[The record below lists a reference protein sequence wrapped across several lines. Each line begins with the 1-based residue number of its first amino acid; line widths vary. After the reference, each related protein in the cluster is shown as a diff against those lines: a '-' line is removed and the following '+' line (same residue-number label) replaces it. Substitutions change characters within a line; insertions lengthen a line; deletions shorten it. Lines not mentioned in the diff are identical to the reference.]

1 MTTASTLAAPA
12 LDPSTVGART
22 SSAYP
27 TDEFRKV
34 TAGRAK
40 RALGDALGL
49 TTFGVNLTT
58 LAPGAASALRHWHR
72 RQDEFVF
79 VLEGELTLVT
89 DAGEQ
94 VLGPGTCAGFPGG
107 VADGHHLVNR
117 SAAPATYLEVGD
129 RLPGDAAEYPD
140 VDLRVCAT
148 GAGWKYTHKD
158 GRPYG

>member
-1 MTTASTLAAPA
+1 MSTPRVLKAPA
-12 LDPSTVGART
+12 LDPSTVTART

-27 TDEFRKV
+27 TEEFRKA

-40 RALGDALGL
+40 RALGDKLGL

-58 LAPGAASALRHWHR
+58 LASGAASALRHWHR

-89 DAGEQ
+89 DEGEQ

-107 VADGHHLVNR
+107 VANGHQLVNR
-117 SAAPATYLEVGD
+117 TSMPATYLEIGD
-129 RLPGDAAEYPD
+129 RLPGDAADYPD
-140 VDLRVCAT
+140 VDLRVRAT
-148 GAGWKYTHKD
+148 STGWKYTHKD
-158 GRPYG
+158 GTPYE

>member
-1 MTTASTLAAPA
+1 MATTHTLTAPA
-12 LDPSTVGART
+12 LDPESVTPRT

-27 TDEFRKV
+27 TEAFRRV

-49 TTFGVNLTT
+49 TTFGVNLTR
-58 LAPGAASALRHWHR
+58 LEPGAASALRHWHR
-72 RQDEFVF
+72 RQDEFVY

-107 VADGHHLVNR
+107 VTNGHQLVNR
-117 SAAPATYLEVGD
+117 TSAPATYLEVGD
-129 RLPGDAAEYPD
+129 RLPGDAADYPD
-140 VDLRVCAT
+140 VDLRVRSTA
-148 GAGWKYTHKD
+148 AGWKYTHKD
-158 GRPYG
+158 GRPYA

>member
-1 MTTASTLAAPA
+1 MAHSLKPPA
-12 LDPSTVGART
+12 LDPSTVQART

-27 TDEFRKV
+27 TEEFRKA

-49 TTFGVNLTT
+49 STFGVNLTT
-58 LAPGAASALRHWHR
+58 LAPGAASALRHWHH

-79 VLEGELTLVT
+79 VLDGELTLVT

-107 VADGHHLVNR
+107 KSDGHHLVNR
-117 SAAPATYLEVGD
+117 TASPATYLEVGD

-140 VDLRVCAT
+140 VDLRVRGT
-148 GAGWKYTHKD
+148 GTGWKYTHKD
-158 GRPYG
+158 GRPYE